1 MTPRPVVAVANATG
15 FQGSAVARALLNDPQ
30 QAHRVRALVR
40 LPASP
45 QARALADAGA
55 EVVATEME
63 DSHSVL
69 RALRGSHA
77 LFAVTDYWEHGAP
90 ERELA
95 QARAM
100 STAASLADVEHVIWS
115 TQEDSRAWMPLDDA
129 RMPTL
134 LQRYKV
140 PSSDAKGEA
149 DAFFAASG
157 IPVTLLRTAMAWEQL
172 LAFGMG
178 PRRAED
184 GALRLALPL
193 GDRSLPGIAVADIGA
208 IVRRLLADG
217 PPSSTRTLGVAAAHL
232 TGRQMAL
239 AFQRAVHES
248 VVYDA
253 VSFASWRSL
262 GIPGADALGNLFQFI
277 HDFNTDHVAARS
289 VDTARA
295 LYPALQDFDAWLATH
310 RAYIPAI

>member
-15 FQGSAVARALLNDPQ
+15 LLGSAVTRAILNDPQ
-30 QAHRVRALVR
+30 QAFGVRALVR

-45 QARALADAGA
+45 HARALAEAGA
-55 EVVATEME
+55 EVVAVELE
-63 DSHSVL
+63 DTPSLL
-69 RALRGSHA
+69 RALRGTHT
-77 LFAVTDYWEHGAP
+77 LFAVTDFWEHGSP

-115 TQEDSRAWMPLDDA
+115 THEDSRAWLSLDDA

-134 LQRYKV
+134 MQRYKV
-140 PSSDAKGEA
+140 PSIDAKGEA
-149 DAFFAASG
+149 DAFFIDAG
-157 IPVTLLRTAMAWEQL
+157 VPVTLLRTAIAWEQL
-172 LAFGMG
+172 LGFGMG

-193 GDRSLPGIAVADIGA
+193 GDRLLPGIALGDIGI

-217 PPSSTRTLGVAAAHL
+217 PPASTRTLGVAADHL

-253 VSFASWRSL
+253 VPFASWRSL
-262 GIPGADALGNLFQFI
+262 GVPGADALGNLFQFI
-277 HDFNTDHVAARS
+277 HDFNPQVVAARP
-289 VDTARA
+289 VEGARA
-295 LYPALQDFDAWLATH
+295 LHPTLQDFDAWLATH